1 MRKKNS
7 IINMIVGLVGQLL
20 NMLLSFGGRMVF
32 VHYLS
37 QEYLGVNGLFGDV
50 LGMLNL
56 AELGIGSAM
65 IFSMYRPAAQND
77 EKQLARLMNLYRTLY
92 RIVALAVLGIGLA
105 LMPFL
110 PLLMKGGEGIEN
122 LQLIYLLYLLQA
134 VTSYLLSYKNAIY
147 QAYQKAYIRKA
158 VDQIIGIVRLILQ
171 IVVLVTTRN
180 FILYLIIQLFVPMVS
195 SVIISIRADKEFPYL
210 KQYKELPEP
219 QKRKAIFKNVGAL
232 SLHKLATV
240 IVRSTDNLIMSAFD
254 GLATVGVIISI
265 RADKEFPYLKQY
277 KELPEPQK
285 RKAIFKNVGALSL
298 HKLATVIVRSTDN
311 LIMSAFDGLATVG
324 IYSNYKLVLMNVNN
338 LLGHVTGAFT
348 ASIGNLNALEG
359 RKRVY
364 EIFRIL
370 DFAAFLLYG
379 YLSGG
384 LVTLINFFIRMIFGE
399 EYLFSMTVVVIIMA
413 EFFISGLRQMGLQFR
428 EALGLFWHDRY
439 KALAEAI
446 INLVVSLILVRRF
459 GVAGIIGGTI
469 ISSLLTCVWFEPYVL
484 MRYGIEEDWQKKLRR
499 YFMDY
504 IVRWVVVAGVSAV
517 SYWIFQLMP
526 QTNFLWF
533 IAQGLIYTA
542 IFAAVV
548 LVVYGRTKEFQYLL
562 EMTVRKLKKKLR
574 GGE

>member
-1 MRKKNS
+1 
-7 IINMIVGLVGQLL
+7 
-20 NMLLSFGGRMVF
+20 
-32 VHYLS
+32 
-37 QEYLGVNGLFGDV
+37 
-50 LGMLNL
+50 MLNL

-92 RIVALAVLGIGLA
+92 RIVAVAVLGIGLA

-158 VDQIIGIVRLILQ
+158 LDQIIGIVRLILQ

-195 SVIISIRADKEFPYL
+195 SVIISIRADREFPYL

-219 QKRKAIFKNVGAL
+219 Q
-232 SLHKLATV
+232 
-240 IVRSTDNLIMSAFD
+240 
-254 GLATVGVIISI
+254 
-265 RADKEFPYLKQY
+265 E
-277 KELPEPQK
+277 

-399 EYLFSMTVVVIIMA
+399 EYLFSMHGRHHHHGG
-413 EFFISGLRQMGLQFR
+413 FFISGLRQMGLQFR
-428 EALGLFWHDRY
+428 EALGLFWYDRY

-526 QTNFLWF
+526 QTNFFWF

-548 LVVYGRTKEFQYLL
+548 LVVYGRTPEFQYLL
-562 EMTVRKLKKKLR
+562 EMTVRKLKKKLSGR
-574 GGE
+574 GVSRLGIAKRGQCGELRPVSFAPRVPQ

>member
-77 EKQLARLMNLYRTLY
+77 EQQLARLMNLYRTLY

-110 PLLMKGGEGIEN
+110 PHLMKGGEGVEN

-158 VDQIIGIVRLILQ
+158 LDQIIGIVRLILQ

-180 FILYLIIQLFVPMVS
+180 FILYLIIQLFMPMLTS
-195 SVIISIRADKEFPYL
+195 AIIWARADREFPYL

-219 QKRKAIFKNVGAL
+219 Q
-232 SLHKLATV
+232 
-240 IVRSTDNLIMSAFD
+240 
-254 GLATVGVIISI
+254 
-265 RADKEFPYLKQY
+265 E
-277 KELPEPQK
+277 

-428 EALGLFWHDRY
+428 EALGLF
-439 KALAEAI
+439 
-446 INLVVSLILVRRF
+446 
-459 GVAGIIGGTI
+459 
-469 ISSLLTCVWFEPYVL
+469 
-484 MRYGIEEDWQKKLRR
+484 
-499 YFMDY
+499 
-504 IVRWVVVAGVSAV
+504 
-517 SYWIFQLMP
+517 
-526 QTNFLWF
+526 
-533 IAQGLIYTA
+533 
-542 IFAAVV
+542 
-548 LVVYGRTKEFQYLL
+548 
-562 EMTVRKLKKKLR
+562 
-574 GGE
+574 

>member
-1 MRKKNS
+1 MRTKNS
-7 IINMIVGLVGQLL
+7 LINMAVGVGGYLL
-20 NMLLSFGGRMVF
+20 TMLLSFISRMIF
-32 VHYLS
+32 IRYLS
-37 QEYLGVNGLFGDV
+37 AAYLGVNGLFSDI

-65 IFSMYRPAAQND
+65 TYSMYKPAAGND
-77 EKQLARLMNLYRTLY
+77 HEQLGRLMNLYRVLY
-92 RIVALAVLGIGLA
+92 RAVALFVLVAGLC
-105 LMPFL
+105 LLPFL
-110 PLLMKGGEGIEN
+110 NVLIKGDSGIEN
-122 LQLIYLLYLLQA
+122 LRVIYLLYLFNS
-134 VTSYLLSYKNAIY
+134 VCSYLLSYKYSIL
-147 QAYQKAYIRKA
+147 QAYQREYVRTAL
-158 VDQIIGIVRLILQ
+158 DQLVHTAQVLAQ
-171 IVVLVTTRN
+171 MAVLVLTRN
-180 FILYLIIQLFVPMVS
+180 FLLYLGVQIAAQLLLNLLVS
-195 SVIISIRADKEFPYL
+195 LRVDHDYPQLKKAHGLPGKE
-210 KQYKELPEP
+210 ERVGIE
-219 QKRKAIFKNVGAL
+219 KNIWAL
-232 SLHKLATV
+232 SMHRLGNV
-240 IVRSTDNLIMSAFD
+240 VVNGTDNLIMSAFV
-254 GLATVGVIISI
+254 GLTS
-265 RADKEFPYLKQY
+265 
-277 KELPEPQK
+277 
-285 RKAIFKNVGALSL
+285 
-298 HKLATVIVRSTDN
+298 
-311 LIMSAFDGLATVG
+311 VG
-324 IYSNYKLVLMNVNN
+324 IYSNYKLVLTNVNN

-348 ASIGNLNALEG
+348 ASIGNLNAMEG

-504 IVRWVVVAGVSAV
+504 IVRWAVVAGVSAV

-533 IAQGLIYTA
+533 IVQGLIYTA